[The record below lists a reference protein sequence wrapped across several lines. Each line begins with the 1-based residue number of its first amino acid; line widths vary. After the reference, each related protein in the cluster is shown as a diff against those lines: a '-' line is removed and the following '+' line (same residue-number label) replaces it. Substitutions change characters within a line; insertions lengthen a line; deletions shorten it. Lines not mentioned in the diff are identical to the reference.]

1 MLLKTC
7 ILTAITAIVMGLIVI
22 HCVYYYYSRDP
33 REYFSLLDDITAFTQ
48 DLSKKREKID
58 SDNVVHGALAD
69 QEETVLGNEHQTIP
83 MIPQEDVTTDEYSAI
98 QTNLKPFE
106 SSYNAIFTNLHLGN
120 QTSTS
125 TKPLSN
131 MMGNS

>member
-1 MLLKTC
+1 M
-7 ILTAITAIVMGLIVI
+7 AIMAIVLGLIVI
-22 HCVYYYYSRDP
+22 HYYTYYYP
-33 REYFSLLDDITAFTQ
+33 REHFSLLDDITAFKQ
-48 DLSKKREKID
+48 DLSEKRQKID
-58 SDNVVHGALAD
+58 NDNVVHGALAD
-69 QEETVLGNEHQTIP
+69 QEETMLGNEHQTIP